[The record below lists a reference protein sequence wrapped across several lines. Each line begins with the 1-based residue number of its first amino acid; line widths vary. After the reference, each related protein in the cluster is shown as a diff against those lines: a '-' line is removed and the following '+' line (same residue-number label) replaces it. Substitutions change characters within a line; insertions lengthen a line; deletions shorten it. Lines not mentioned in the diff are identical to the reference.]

1 MGDTAYCVL
10 ELGLHANAQQVT
22 DASPLADLM
31 RCDIRPLQNAPGIRL
46 AVPVSEASACLP
58 WNRFYR
64 IRKLSGR
71 SSPWTGMA
79 KESEP

>member
-46 AVPVSEASACLP
+46 AVPVS
-58 WNRFYR
+58 
-64 IRKLSGR
+64 
-71 SSPWTGMA
+71 
-79 KESEP
+79 